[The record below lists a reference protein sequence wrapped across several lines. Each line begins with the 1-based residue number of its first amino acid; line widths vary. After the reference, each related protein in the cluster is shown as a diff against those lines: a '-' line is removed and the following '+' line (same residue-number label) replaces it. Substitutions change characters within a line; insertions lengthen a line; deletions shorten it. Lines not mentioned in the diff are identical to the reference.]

1 LVLPLLSVS
10 NAVIIFVA
18 LIAGGIFL
26 FSRRLSHSSAWRAT
40 ITPLASIMG
49 SGFLVSAP
57 LLYANVGNYAVLAM
71 AGLLLLAYA
80 IGSVIRFNIQ
90 YAEPLLE
97 TSATV
102 QENLESEHHHHAALC
117 ACSDKIRDGA
127 GLKLLEKISYIVLA
141 GSYCISVSYYLQLLA
156 SFSLHSVSSGAM
168 EIEKVL
174 VTAILAGIGGIGAFR
189 GLKGVENVERFVVGI
204 NLAMIASLIAGL
216 IVFNMTAVFQGSWSL
231 HNLPITD
238 DRNHTLRILMGLLI
252 VVQGFETSRFL
263 GTEHTREERIRTMRF
278 AQIISSVIYLVFIGL
293 MALVMSRASG
303 HISDTGIT
311 AIIALSGIVALILPF
326 IITITAIGSQFSAAT
341 ADDAGCAGLMHSF
354 FKRRTRIRFEYIIV
368 SVLSIALT
376 WMTDVYEII
385 SIASRAFALYYAL
398 QCFVAIQVLGKCALP
413 SKIRFFSFAGLGLVC
428 LCVALFGIPAG

>member
-1 LVLPLLSVS
+1 MPLLSVA
-10 NAVIIFVA
+10 NAIIIFVA

-26 FSRRLSHSSAWRAT
+26 FSSRLSHSSAWRAT

-71 AGLLLLAYA
+71 TGLLLLAYA

-90 YAEPLLE
+90 FAEPHLE

-102 QENLESEHHHHAALC
+102 QENLGSEHRHHVALC
-117 ACSDKIRDGA
+117 TCSDKAKDGTS
-127 GLKLLEKISYIVLA
+127 LILLEKISYIVLA

-156 SFSLHSVSSGAM
+156 SFSLHPFSSGAM
-168 EIEKVL
+168 GIEKLL

-216 IVFNMTAVFQGSWSL
+216 IVFNMTAVVQGNWSL

-238 DRNHTLRILMGLLI
+238 DKSHTLRILMGLLI

-263 GTEHTREERIRTMRF
+263 GTEHSREERISTMRY
-278 AQIISSVIYLVFIGL
+278 AQIISSAIYLIFIGL
-293 MALVMSRASG
+293 MALVMSRTSG
-303 HISDTGIT
+303 HIADTGIT
-311 AIIALSGIVALILPF
+311 AIITLSAMVALILPF
-326 IITITAIGSQFSAAT
+326 MITVTAIGSQFSAAT

-354 FKRRTRIRFEYIIV
+354 LKRRTHIRFEYIIV

-398 QCFVAIQVLGKCALP
+398 QCFVAILVLCKSVCA
-413 SKIRFFSFAGLGLVC
+413 SKIRLLFFACLGVTC